1 MAGQQ
6 EQLSIGGFYYVALDR
21 ADGTVEGQYY
31 DPHDVKAP
39 PRFSVNLMLEPKKA
53 AGGRSLCSWPEATL
67 V

>member
-1 MAGQQ
+1 M
-6 EQLSIGGFYYVALDR
+6 ALDR